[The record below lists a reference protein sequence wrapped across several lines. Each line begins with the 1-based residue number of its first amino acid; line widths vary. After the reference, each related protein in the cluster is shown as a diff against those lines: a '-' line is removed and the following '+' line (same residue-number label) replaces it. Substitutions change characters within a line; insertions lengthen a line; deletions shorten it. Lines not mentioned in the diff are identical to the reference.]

1 MLGPAHLPR
10 HVKSEVESLC
20 DLNDRVLAGLGDSDL
35 LSGGERRVILVV
47 NLVQPAQREK
57 DMV

>member
-1 MLGPAHLPR
+1 MLRPAHLQR
-10 HVKSEVESLC
+10 RVKSEVELLC
-20 DLNDRVLAGLGDSDL
+20 DLDDRVLAGLGDSDL

-57 DMV
+57 NMV